1 MKSKLARRLATALT
15 AASMALASIA
25 LVAGPAAA
33 DTNKCPAGGTGNPAS
48 YPYADVTT
56 SDSGNTRTYTLVNSV
71 DRSTGDPGIAGLIKL
86 CVYVG
91 AGNLPTS
98 ATPLALGADGSAWID
113 PSSFDNFDFGRPD
126 GNPSNILLDGTVN
139 EDVGS
144 ATWDSGIPDQTV
156 LLHVNDP
163 EWCNSTYS
171 GNPNTCFAL
180 PSSGNGCEVDCTGGE
195 GAALTIDKTASG
207 AYTTS
212 YTWDITKSACLHG
225 VTPCKQKV
233 EQVGG
238 SVTFDYAVTVTRSA
252 AVDGQET
259 VSGSITVG
267 NTNNDGVDHVTV
279 TDLLSDGTHCAV
291 TDAADV
297 TVPSGGTSFD
307 YSCTTNVG
315 SLTNTATVSWPTQTL
330 PDDGVLPGSS
340 GLDSLPVTVDPVT
353 HTVVDDCTH
362 VTDPNS
368 PTPPLPADTCATH
381 TYNYSKT
388 FTVGA
393 GCTDYKNT
401 ATETTDDT
409 STAKTADA
417 TVTVCGPAR
426 TGALTIGFWKT
437 TNGQNLVKTYCGGTG
452 TSGLAYY
459 LAHLGGISGPFS
471 NATSSTSCSA
481 LATYVY
487 NLLNGANAKNM
498 NSMLK
503 AQMLGTALDVWFSG
517 PGWTSTTI
525 SKVKPP
531 SGFLSNNYLGT
542 FNMDTTAV
550 CPMVDNLSTGSAT
563 CKNNLPSTDAV
574 AAGAVPS
581 SPMAMQAILDFA
593 ATTPSPFNG
602 LTSASNWYGGNS
614 TKEEILKN
622 IFDQFNNQDA
632 FGSF

>member
-1 MKSKLARRLATALT
+1 MKSKSMKRLMTALT

-25 LVAGPAAA
+25 MVAGPAAA
-33 DTNKCPAGGTGNPAS
+33 DTYKCPAGGTGNPAA

-56 SDSGNTRTYTLVNSV
+56 SDSGNTRTYTLVNTV

-98 ATPLALGADGSAWID
+98 ATPTAVGADGSAWID
-113 PSSFDNFDFGRPD
+113 PSGLDNFDFGRPD
-126 GNPSNILLDGTVN
+126 GNPSNILFDGTVN

-144 ATWDSGIPDQTV
+144 ATWDGGIPSQTV

-171 GNPNTCFAL
+171 GSPNTCFAL
-180 PSSGNGCEVDCTGGE
+180 PSSGGGCTENCTGGE
-195 GAALTIDKTASG
+195 GAALTIDKTATG

-225 VTPCKQKV
+225 VTPCTQSV

-252 AVDGQET
+252 GVDGQET

-267 NTNNDGVDHVTV
+267 NTNNDGVAHVTV
-279 TDLLSDGTHCAV
+279 TDKLSDTTNCDV

-297 TVPSGGTSFD
+297 TVPSGGASFD
-307 YSCTTNVG
+307 YTCDPTDVG
-315 SLTNTATVSWPTQTL
+315 PLTNTATVSWTSQTL
-330 PDDGVLPGSS
+330 PDDGFLPGST
-340 GLDSLPVTVDPVT
+340 GLDSLPVTVAPVT
-353 HTVVDDCTH
+353 QSFVDDCTH
-362 VTDPNS
+362 VTDPNAPS
-368 PTPPLPADTCATH
+368 TTLPADTCTTH

-437 TNGQNLVKTYCGGTG
+437 TNGQNLIGTYCINGSYNLGTYLR
-452 TSGLAYY
+452 GLGA
-459 LAHLGGISGPFS
+459 GSGPFAS
-471 NATSSTSCSA
+471 APTTCSG
-481 LATYVY
+481 LKTYVSGI
-487 NLLNGANAKNM
+487 LGGVNAKDM

-525 SKVKPP
+525 SKVKNPA
-531 SGFLSNNYLGT
+531 SFLSIHNLGT

-550 CPMVDNLSTGSAT
+550 CPMVDNTVAGTAT

-574 AAGAVPS
+574 ASGVVAS
-581 SPMAMQAILDFA
+581 SPMSMQAILDYA
-593 ATTPSPFNG
+593 ATNPTPFNG
-602 LTSASNWYGGNS
+602 S
-614 TKEEILKN
+614 TWFGTNKTKQEVLKN